1 MNKKLRLVTILSLV
15 LVMIF
20 TTVQAISADKIERR
34 EEIDFSPIVNQIIN
48 DYEDLYKLENFEF
61 ETFSFKYN
69 NEDYTGINVYVD
81 MTLIKHPEDFEY
93 FKGLRDGVEKLDN
106 IEKMEIEK
114 DINAR
119 LEEIE
124 KECYGVRDRSTFT
137 YAVKTSDL
145 SNKYTVKYSMNPL
158 DKFYYRVDAD
168 EVTLYS
174 ANNLVKPNTE
184 KDYNNGLMETKNMLE
199 KLQVQKIKSI
209 SRRRTYYDRVAA
221 RNWALDNAYAEQEF
235 PSSEVNGSDCANFV
249 SKALNEGGIPEDRS
263 GDWYRASHWGG
274 WPGDNWF
281 RTGHN
286 NNGGVVPYMV
296 DNGYFYRERDESSI
310 SAGCIMNWLDTS
322 HVALVTYGDSVTIKY
337 TEHGRRPTRN
347 TVYRPDSINV
357 SFYNY
362 Y

>member
-34 EEIDFSPIVNQIIN
+34 EKIDFSPIVNQIIN

-81 MTLIKHPEDFEY
+81 MTLIKHPQDFEY
-93 FKGLRDGVEKLDN
+93 FKGLKDGVEKLDN

-114 DINAR
+114 DMNAR
-119 LEEIE
+119 IEEIE

-145 SNKYTVKYSMNPL
+145 FNKYTVKYSMNPL

-184 KDYNNGLMETKNMLE
+184 KDYNNGLMETENMLE

-209 SRRRTYYDRVAA
+209 SRRRTYYDRIAA
-221 RNWALDNAYAEQEF
+221 RNWALDNAYSEQEF

-249 SKALNEGGIPEDRS
+249 SKALNEGGIPED
-263 GDWYRASHWGG
+263 
-274 WPGDNWF
+274 
-281 RTGHN
+281 
-286 NNGGVVPYMV
+286 
-296 DNGYFYRERDESSI
+296 
-310 SAGCIMNWLDTS
+310 
-322 HVALVTYGDSVTIKY
+322 
-337 TEHGRRPTRN
+337 
-347 TVYRPDSINV
+347 
-357 SFYNY
+357 
-362 Y
+362 